1 MVKKLREVGHNDWPT
16 PSLNLLVQSIALE
29 SHIRENQAAFIA
41 RGVPLQCSL
50 GGLSVVNSGFL
61 GTVEQ
66 VQQ

>member
-1 MVKKLREVGHNDWPT
+1 MGHIDYPT
-16 PSLNLLVQSIALE
+16 PSLNLLVRSISLA
-29 SHIRENQAAFIA
+29 SHIHEYEAAFVA
-41 RGVPLQCSL
+41 RDVPLQCSL